1 MIMRGLFL
9 LDHVLGDL
17 RYSIRSI
24 RKDVRFTFV
33 AVFALAVGIGAGT
46 RVFRVFYNFL
56 FNAVAA
62 RDAQRLVVPV
72 MQNAETPEFT
82 NGLWI
87 SWAGVKYVC
96 EQNQVFENVVGSH
109 SGIARVQ
116 YGTQSYQFENGHVS
130 PDAPRRW
137 HLRSRKQWP

>member
-33 AVFALAVGIGAGT
+33 AVFALAVGIGAST
-46 RVFRVFYNFL
+46 VVFSVFYNL
-56 FNAVAA
+56 MFNAVAA

-72 MQNAETPEFT
+72 MQNAEAPRIQQSAVDQLGRREIPE
-82 NGLWI
+82 
-87 SWAGVKYVC
+87 
-96 EQNQVFENVVGSH
+96 
-109 SGIARVQ
+109 R
-116 YGTQSYQFENGHVS
+116 TQSRLRKS
-130 PDAPRRW
+130 RRRAQRYCAGSVW
-137 HLRSRKQWP
+137 NTELSI